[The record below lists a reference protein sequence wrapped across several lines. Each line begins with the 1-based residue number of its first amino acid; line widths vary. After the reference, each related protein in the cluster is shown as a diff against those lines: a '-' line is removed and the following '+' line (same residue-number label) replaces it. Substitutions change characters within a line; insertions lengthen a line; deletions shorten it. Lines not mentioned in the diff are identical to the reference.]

1 MLNNDE
7 RYWDINLLNKWFAI
21 SSVVFLAS
29 MVWTFV
35 DDNDDEFKEYQRDF
49 RKLEIEISEAK
60 LEKELETIK
69 SERIEYEKRLEIAQ
83 NNFENYKEELD
94 KLESKLKTLNGK
106 YYNDNMIYQGQKAEI
121 DALKYLVEA
130 DNAHEGHGPSHDD
143 EYIKAQEHLNSYRL
157 AKESTEIE
165 IDVTEQNIK

>member
-29 MVWTFV
+29 MVWTFI
-35 DDNDDEFKEYQRDF
+35 DDNDDEFKEFQKEF

-69 SERIEYEKRLEIAQ
+69 SERI
-83 NNFENYKEELD
+83 
-94 KLESKLKTLNGK
+94 
-106 YYNDNMIYQGQKAEI
+106 
-121 DALKYLVEA
+121 DAVSSSQ
-130 DNAHEGHGPSHDD
+130 P
-143 EYIKAQEHLNSYRL
+143 L
-157 AKESTEIE
+157 AKS
-165 IDVTEQNIK
+165 VFLAKSNISSNVKETVLT

>member
-1 MLNNDE
+1 MLNNEE

-29 MVWTFV
+29 MIWTFI
-35 DDNDDEFKEYQRDF
+35 DDNDDEFKEFQKEF

-69 SERIEYEKRLEIAQ
+69 SERIDYEKRLEIAQ
-83 NNFENYKEELD
+83 NNFENYKEELY

-106 YYNDNMIYQGQKAEI
+106 YYNDNMI
-121 DALKYLVEA
+121 
-130 DNAHEGHGPSHDD
+130 
-143 EYIKAQEHLNSYRL
+143 
-157 AKESTEIE
+157 
-165 IDVTEQNIK
+165 